1 MNKILCAAAVLV
13 LILQTALSFAL
24 EVGDKAPDFT
34 AVSTHGDITLSRVV
48 EQGPVVL
55 AFYYA
60 NFTPG

>member
-1 MNKILCAAAVLV
+1 MKKTLCAAAVLV
-13 LILQTALSFAL
+13 LILPTTLSFAL
-24 EVGDKAPDFT
+24 EVGDRAPDFT
-34 AVSTHGDITLSRVV
+34 AASTHGDITLSRIV